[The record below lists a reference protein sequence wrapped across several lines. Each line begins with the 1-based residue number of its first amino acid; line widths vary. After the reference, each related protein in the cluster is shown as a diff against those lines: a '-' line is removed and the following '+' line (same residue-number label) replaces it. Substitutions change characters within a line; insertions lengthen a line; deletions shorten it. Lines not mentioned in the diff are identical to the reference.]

1 MSARDTATAAFAEVF
16 GGAPQGTVF
25 ASGRVNLIGDHVDYN
40 EGLVLP
46 MPLAVGTA
54 VAWRRRDDDRIVIHA
69 ADMDGASYSFGLTDA
84 PPERSGWHSLAH
96 GMVVLM
102 QAEFPLASGVEMLV
116 SGDLPRGSGLSSSAS
131 FCVALGKAVAASS
144 GHADIDPVRIAR
156 LAQRVEH
163 RFAGVACG
171 IMDQMAVAVGSTGNA
186 MLLDCRDLSWREIT
200 IPPEWCVMIVQSGVT
215 RELVDG
221 AYNERREQC
230 ESAARKLGVAS
241 LRDVDPDT
249 GDWTGLDPMEA
260 RRARHVVS
268 EIRRTRLAAEAMAT
282 GDIETFGRLM
292 RAAHVSMR
300 DDFEASHPEVD
311 RQVIQIDRI
320 IGPQGGARITG
331 GGFGG
336 ASVAVCLA
344 AEADRVVEAI
354 RQEHGPDGAGLE
366 VMRAVH

>member
-1 MSARDTATAAFAEVF
+1 MARFAEVF
-16 GGAPQGTVF
+16 GGGPEGVVF
-25 ASGRVNLIGDHVDYN
+25 APGRVNLIGDHVDYN
-40 EGLVLP
+40 DGLVLP
-46 MPLAVGTA
+46 MPLEVGTA
-54 VAWRRRDDDRIVIHA
+54 VAWRARDDDRVVVHA
-69 ADMDGASYSFGLTDA
+69 ADMDDPYCAFDLAD
-84 PPERSGWHSLAH
+84 PPPRSAGWHSLAH
-96 GMVVLM
+96 GMVSLM
-102 QAEFPLASGVEMLV
+102 QAEFPLTGGIEMLV

-131 FCVALGKAVAASS
+131 FCVAVGRAVAASS
-144 GHADIDPVRIAR
+144 GRTDVDPVRIAR
-156 LAQRVEH
+156 LAQQVEH

-171 IMDQMAVAVGSTGNA
+171 IMDQMAVAVGNPGNA
-186 MLLDCRDLSWREIT
+186 MLLDCRDLSWRDVAV
-200 IPPEWCVMIVQSGVT
+200 PQDWCVMIVQSGVT

-221 AYNERREQC
+221 AYNARREQC

-249 GDWTGLDPMEA
+249 VDWTGLDPVET

-268 EIRRTRLAAEAMAT
+268 EIRRTRLAAKAMAT
-282 GDIETFGRLM
+282 GDIESFGRLM

-320 IGPQGGARITG
+320 IGPRGGARITG

-344 AEADRVVEAI
+344 EEADRVIQEI

>member
-1 MSARDTATAAFAEVF
+1 MSARDMATAAFAEVF
-16 GGAPQGTVF
+16 GGAAGGTVF
-25 ASGRVNLIGDHVDYN
+25 APGRVNLIGDHVDYN
-40 EGLVLP
+40 DGLVLP
-46 MPLAVGTA
+46 MPLGVGTA
-54 VAWRRRDDDRIVIHA
+54 VAWRRRNDDRIAVHA
-69 ADMDGASYSFGLTDA
+69 ADMDGASYGFDLTDA

-96 GMVVLM
+96 GMVALM
-102 QAEFPLASGVEMLV
+102 QAEYPLASGLEMLV

-131 FCVALGKAVAASS
+131 FCVAVGKAVAAAG
-144 GHADIDPVRIAR
+144 GHRDADPARIAR
-156 LAQRVEH
+156 LAQQVEH

-171 IMDQMAVAVGSTGNA
+171 IMDQMAVAVGSPGEA
-186 MLLDCRDLSWREIT
+186 MLLDCRDLSWREI
-200 IPPEWCVMIVQSGVT
+200 PVPQDWCVMIVQSGVI

-221 AYNERREQC
+221 AYNARREQC

-241 LRDVDPDT
+241 LRDVDPGT
-249 GDWTGLDPMEA
+249 ADWTGLDPVET

-268 EIRRTRLAAEAMAT
+268 EIRRTREAAEAMAQ

-344 AEADRVVEAI
+344 GDSDRVIEAV
-354 RQEHGPDGAGLE
+354 RQVRGPDGEELE